1 MEYCTLVLK
10 IIDLYLLGHLQAKKP
25 NGRLKNIEEE
35 KTHSSLVYVSE
46 SPPLTLSIGKHLMA
60 LLENGMIAF
69 WDTKTPSVKSPV
81 GIIELNIQDGTG
93 SNGFLSTC
101 FAADDRNIFFSYGS
115 LLEPLIEKFTYLSND
130 DQIKSH
136 VVLTRLLQKVEKKQK
151 VFKVFFKY

>member
-1 MEYCTLVLK
+1 MTFGK
-10 IIDLYLLGHLQAKKP
+10 DGILYSCAKDDRFISAWSLQAKKP

-35 KTHSSLVYVSE
+35 KTHS
-46 SPPLTLSIGKHLMA
+46 
-60 LLENGMIAF
+60 
-69 WDTKTPSVKSPV
+69 
-81 GIIELNIQDGTG
+81 G

-136 VVLTRLLQKVEKKQK
+136 VVLTRLLQKVEKNQK
-151 VFKVFFKY
+151 VFKVFLNTNIYIA